1 LLVSTSPTFDKIKS
15 EIVKATTLMCFDE
28 NQPVQIQTD
37 ASRSGLACCLMQ
49 ARKPIA
55 HASRALPDKEKNYA
69 TIELEALAIVYACKK
84 FHLLSLRERPNN
96 CPNIPQT
103 FGLYFQ

>member
-1 LLVSTSPTFDKIKS
+1 MLVSTSPTFDKIKS

-55 HASRALPDKEKNYA
+55 HASRALSDTEKGNY
-69 TIELEALAIVYACKK
+69 IVSAPLTKSSP
-84 FHLLSLRERPNN
+84 HLLKKCFEV
-96 CPNIPQT
+96 
-103 FGLYFQ
+103 FYGLYYKMIVKNS